1 MTQINLSNLQVGH
14 SLKIFLKFLSIRW
27 QAHIDFLLCQMHLL
41 YLRVCTWIV
50 IGHSQFTLWSL
61 NSPEWPQRYNK
72 KIVLT
77 SFSWSIPQIMLRC
90 FFMQGIKGLCPS
102 WMGHKIRAEKTW
114 SVTYNTN
121 LNLVRK
127 RYQYISSTRYETIT
141 QNTYSRSCSS
151 SSCAQSTKEDIFV
164 LKMFTNCFSA

>member
-14 SLKIFLKFLSIRW
+14 SLKIFLKFLSTQR
-27 QAHIDFLLCQMHLL
+27 QVHIDFTLCQIHLL
-41 YLRVCTWIV
+41 YLWVCTCIV

-72 KIVLT
+72 YRTNLIFLIHT
-77 SFSWSIPQIMLRC
+77 INYATLFFSA
-90 FFMQGIKGLCPS
+90 GIKGLCPS

-127 RYQYISSTRYETIT
+127 RYQYISSTRSETIT
-141 QNTYSRSCSS
+141 QNSYSRSCSS
-151 SSCAQSTKEDIFV
+151 SSCAQSTKEDIFM

>member
-1 MTQINLSNLQVGH
+1 MWHRLISPTYRLVIVWKFFWNF
-14 SLKIFLKFLSIRW
+14 SLFDDRLILIF
-27 QAHIDFLLCQMHLL
+27 HLVKCT
-41 YLRVCTWIV
+41 YRVCTWIV

-72 KIVLT
+72 YRTNLIFLINT
-77 SFSWSIPQIMLRC
+77 TNYATL

-127 RYQYISSTRYETIT
+127 RYQYISSIRYETIT

>member
-27 QAHIDFLLCQMHLL
+27 QAHIDFSPCKMHLL

-72 KIVLT
+72 YRTNLIFLINT
-77 SFSWSIPQIMLRC
+77 TNYATL
-90 FFMQGIKGLCPS
+90 FFMQGIKGLCPP